1 MDDSGWVE
9 YHEEQRQRR
18 EKRLPIRTAAILA
31 LEQEGFVVQKLT
43 DYCFRINGRLDL
55 FPIHNRWHDIQKNER
70 GGAKDLAVFAR
81 EWVKT

>member
-1 MDDSGWVE
+1 MDESGWVE

-55 FPIHNRWHDIQKNER
+55 FPIHNRWHDIKTNVR
-70 GGAKDLAVFAR
+70 GGAKDLAVFAK